1 MLRAMSQRSSI
12 TRRGLFRG
20 IGTATLVAGCA
31 RRRDSNEPRTRGAG
45 DLDAEEIGPG
55 EAPLRFTLNG
65 KAIETTAEPRTTLL
79 SLLRNRLG
87 TTGPKEACDR
97 GSCGACTV
105 LVDGLPR
112 NACMTLA
119 HDVADAEVDTIEG
132 LADGDKLSSLQ
143 ESFIAH
149 DALQCGFCTS
159 GMLTS
164 SAALLDRK
172 GSSARKLTADEVKR
186 ALSGNLCRCGSYHR
200 VVEAVLAAARKAGA

>member
-1 MLRAMSQRSSI
+1 MLRAMSKRSSI

-31 RRRDSNEPRTRGAG
+31 HRRDSHEPRTRQGG
-45 DLDAEEIGPG
+45 DVDAEEIGPG

-65 KAIETTAEPRTTLL
+65 EAVETTAEPRTTLL
-79 SLLRNRLG
+79 SLLRNRLD
-87 TTGPKEACDR
+87 TTGPKEACNR

-105 LVDGLPR
+105 LIDGMPR

-119 HDVADAEVDTIEG
+119 HDVEGAEVRTVEG
-132 LADGDKLSSLQ
+132 LADGDTLSSLQ
-143 ESFIAH
+143 ESFVEH

-164 SAALLDRK
+164 SAALLDRR
-172 GSSARKLTADEVKR
+172 GSSARKLTPDEVKQ
-186 ALSGNLCRCGSYHR
+186 ALAGNLCRCGSYTR
-200 VVEAVLAAARKAGA
+200 VVEAVLAAARKAGG

>member
-1 MLRAMSQRSSI
+1 MLRAMSKRSSI

-31 RRRDSNEPRTRGAG
+31 HRRDSHEPRTRGAG
-45 DLDAEEIGPG
+45 DLDAEEIGPKD
-55 EAPLRFTLNG
+55 APLRFTLNG
-65 KAIETTAEPRTTLL
+65 KAVETTAEPRTTLL
-79 SLLRNRLG
+79 SLLRNRLD

-105 LVDGLPR
+105 LIDGVPK

-119 HDVADAEVDTIEG
+119 HDVEGAEVVTVEG
-132 LADGDKLSSLQ
+132 LADGDKLSTLQ
-143 ESFIAH
+143 ESFIEH

-164 SAALLDRK
+164 STALLERK
-172 GSSARKLTADEVKR
+172 GSSARKLTAHEIEE
-186 ALSGNLCRCGSYHR
+186 ALAGNLCRCGSYTR
-200 VVEAVLAAARKAGA
+200 VVQAVLATAKRGGA